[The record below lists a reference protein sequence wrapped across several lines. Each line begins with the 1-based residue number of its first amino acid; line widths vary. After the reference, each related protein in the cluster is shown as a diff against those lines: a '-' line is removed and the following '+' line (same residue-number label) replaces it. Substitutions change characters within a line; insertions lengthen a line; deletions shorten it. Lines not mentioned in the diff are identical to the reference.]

1 MIELDRFKKADEGAD
16 CGLAYWAELEYG
28 YLMKLQLAIEKKDGG
43 EIQNIIAQIEQREIY
58 LSMDARKIVEF
69 WKEDNEGSQER
80 TEKR

>member
-1 MIELDRFKKADEGAD
+1 
-16 CGLAYWAELEYG
+16 
-28 YLMKLQLAIEKKDGG
+28 MKLQLAIEKKDGG